1 MHRGLAAAK
10 RTLCRRIG
18 VAYRILGA
26 EVDWASLDEAL
37 ARFLKVHPDTTVA

>member
-26 EVDWASLDEAL
+26 EGRLGLTGRGPGPFPESAS
-37 ARFLKVHPDTTVA
+37 